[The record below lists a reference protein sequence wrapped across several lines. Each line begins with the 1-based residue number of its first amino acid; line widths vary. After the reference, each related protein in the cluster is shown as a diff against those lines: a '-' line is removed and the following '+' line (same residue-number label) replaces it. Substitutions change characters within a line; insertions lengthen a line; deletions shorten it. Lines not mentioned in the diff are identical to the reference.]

1 MKTKEHPID
10 LLRGLS
16 RFGARLLAAQPRLS
30 GLSERAN
37 APFSR
42 QEMEAWLTAPI
53 SDEGEL
59 NSRLRQLRNR
69 VWIVTAARDLAGLAD
84 LHEVTGVFSDLAET
98 TIHAALGFH
107 QADLAKLYGQPR
119 NFGGS
124 PMELT
129 VVAMGKLGGRE
140 LNVSSDIDLIF
151 LYPEEG
157 NTDGNRPLSHHEFFI
172 RLGKRLIN
180 AISEATA
187 DGYVFRVDMRLRPWG
202 DSGPLAMSY
211 AMLEDYL
218 VGQGRAWERYAWIK
232 ARIISGNRQN
242 ELADLIRP
250 FVFRKYLDF
259 GAFAAIRDL
268 HTQIRREVAR
278 RDMQADI
285 KLGPGGI
292 REIEF
297 ATQVFQLIRGGRIP
311 ALQVRPTLKALAAA
325 LTNGLLPQSAHDE
338 LGAAYAFLRRLEH
351 RIQYLDDEQTQLL
364 PADAESQQRVAEM
377 MDFPDWTTLLRV
389 LDSHRSKVTRNFEL
403 IFAAPQTDQQNHT
416 LTGLW
421 LAPETAAAQLADLGY
436 RNPDSCSLQLLQ
448 FRDGI
453 YQRLPES
460 ARAKLNALIPPLIQ
474 VAAAYD
480 NADDTL
486 GRMLRL
492 LETIARRT
500 TYLSLL
506 TEYPAAL
513 KQLSNLVS
521 ASPWAADLITRQP
534 VLLDELIDPSQLF
547 SPPDWPVLFNH
558 LSEQLDSLD
567 EDTEQQMDALRRFRQ
582 ANTLRLLAQDVAGVI
597 TVERLSDHLSD
608 MADGLLVETLKRVWS
623 GFRQKHR
630 DHPKFAIIGYGKLG
644 GKELGYASDLDLIF
658 LYDDDV
664 SEAGAL
670 YARFAQRIITWL
682 STATPAGVLY
692 DTDLRLRPNGSSG
705 LLVSSLAA
713 FEDYQLHHAWTWEHQ
728 ALTRA
733 RFVAG
738 NAEIGEA
745 FSAIRRNI
753 FSQPVDHA
761 KLREEVMEMRQRMRD
776 GHPNPTELFDLKHD
790 PGGIVDVE
798 FCVQYLV
805 LAHACEYDQLMDNV
819 GNIALLKR
827 CGELGLL
834 PRNLANAS
842 ADAYRE
848 LRRQQHA
855 VKLLGA
861 QEARIAPSTLGDQP
875 KSVLRLWEHVFF
887 AHQFNELA

>member
-10 LLRGLS
+10 RLCRLS
-16 RFGARLLAAQPRLS
+16 RFGARLLAAQPGLS
-30 GLSERAN
+30 SLSERIDI
-37 APFSR
+37 PYSR
-42 QEMEAWLTAPI
+42 QEMEAWLAAPI
-53 SDEGEL
+53 SDENQL
-59 NSRLRQLRNR
+59 NSRLRQLRNQ
-69 VWIVTAARDLAGLAD
+69 VWTLTAARDLAGLAD
-84 LHEVTGVFSDLAET
+84 LDEVTGAFSDLAET
-98 TIHAALGFH
+98 TVQCAATFH

-119 NFGGS
+119 NADGS

-157 NTDGNRPLSHHEFFI
+157 NTNVNPSLSHHEFFI
-172 RLGKRLIN
+172 RLGKKMITAL
-180 AISEATA
+180 AQTTA

-211 AMLEDYL
+211 AMLEEYL

-232 ARIISGNRQN
+232 ARIINGNRQN
-242 ELADLIRP
+242 ELTALIRP

-278 RDMQADI
+278 RDMQANI

-311 ALQVRPTLKALAAA
+311 ALQIKPTLKALAQA
-325 LTNGLLPQSAHDE
+325 LDNGLLPQSAHDE
-338 LGAAYAFLRRLEH
+338 LSAAYVFLRRLEH
-351 RIQYLDDEQTQLL
+351 RMQYLDDAQTQLL
-364 PADAESQQRVAEM
+364 PTDPDSQQRVAEM
-377 MDFPDWTTLLRV
+377 MGCSDWATLLRL
-389 LDSHRSKVTRNFEL
+389 LDSQRAKVTRHFEQ
-403 IFAAPQTDQQNHT
+403 IFSAPQTDQQTHT
-416 LTGLW
+416 LAGLW
-421 LAPETAAAQLADLGY
+421 LAPETSAAQLGEIGY
-436 RNPDSCSLQLLQ
+436 RNPESCSLQLRQ

-453 YQRLPES
+453 YQRLPET
-460 ARAKLNALIPPLIQ
+460 ARAKLNALIPPLLQ
-474 VAAAYD
+474 MAAGYD

-486 GRMLRL
+486 ARLLRL

-500 TYLSLL
+500 TYLALL

-521 ASPWAADLITRQP
+521 ASPWAADLITQQP
-534 VLLDELIDPSQLF
+534 VLLDELIDPQQLF
-547 SPPDWPVLFNH
+547 SPPDWPSLFNR
-558 LSEQLDSLD
+558 LSEQLDALD
-567 EDTEQQMDALRRFRQ
+567 EDTEAQMDEFRRFKQ
-582 ANTLRLLAQDVAGVI
+582 VNTLRLLAQDVAGVL
-597 TVERLSDHLSD
+597 TVEKLSDHLSD
-608 MADGLLVETLKRVWS
+608 MADGLLGETLKRVWS
-623 GFRQKHR
+623 GFKQKHR
-630 DHPKFAIIGYGKLG
+630 DHPRFAIIGYGKLG

-658 LYDDDV
+658 LYDDEVTD
-664 SEAGAL
+664 AGAL

-682 STATPAGVLY
+682 STATPAGILY

-705 LLVSSLAA
+705 LMVSSLAA
-713 FEDYQLHHAWTWEHQ
+713 FEDYQLHHAWVWEHQ

-738 NAEIGEA
+738 DAAIGQA
-745 FSAIRRNI
+745 FATIRRGI
-753 FSQPVDHA
+753 LTQPVDMA
-761 KLREEVMEMRQRMRD
+761 KLKEEVISMRQKMRD
-776 GHPNPTELFDLKHD
+776 GHPNPTALFDLKHD

-805 LAHACEYDQLMDNV
+805 LAHAREYSQLMDNV

-827 CGELGLL
+827 CGEIGLL
-834 PRNLANAS
+834 PHGLANAA

-861 QEARIAPSTLGDQP
+861 QKARIPLDTLGDQP
-875 KSVLRLWEHVFF
+875 QTVQRLWEYIFSPI
-887 AHQFNELA
+887 NSMK